1 MSERSERAIHTA
13 TIVVTA
19 ESGVGKGEDMSE
31 RGTRAVVAMPEAS
44 VSEVER

>member
-19 ESGVGKGEDMSE
+19 EPSISKGEAMSH
-31 RGTRAVVAMPEAS
+31 RGIQTAVVVPGAR
-44 VSEVER
+44 VSEVE